1 MAPSPLPEMLSPA
14 DGEHLLDLAELALDH
29 ALAGRRVRPPRLSSV
44 PPALHGV
51 TDAFVTLHVAGALNG
66 CIGSLDGDEPLAHA
80 VGRLA
85 VAAAF
90 HDPRLPALRP
100 TDRAELDIEISL
112 LSPRDPIDALS
123 LDELATALRPGDDG
137 VVVQAGHRRGL
148 FLPDVWD
155 QLPHPV
161 DFLAHLWH
169 KAGIRPGTWPDGLEA
184 SRFRTQ
190 RLERPARPAR
200 AAG

>member
-1 MAPSPLPEMLSPA
+1 MAPSPSPELVSTA
-14 DGEHLLDLAELALDH
+14 DGEHLLDLAEAALDA
-29 ALAGRRVRPPRLSSV
+29 ALTGRRVRPPGLATV
-44 PPALHGV
+44 PPALRDPG
-51 TDAFVTLHVAGALNG
+51 DAFVTLHVAGALNG

-100 TDRAELDIEISL
+100 VDRAELSVEISL
-112 LSPRDPIDALS
+112 LSPRSPIDAS
-123 LDELATALRPGDDG
+123 GHDELAARLRPGRDG

-148 FLPDVWD
+148 FLPDVWE
-155 QLPHPV
+155 QLPHPI
-161 DFLAHLWH
+161 DFLAHLWR
-169 KAGIRPGTWPDGLEA
+169 KAGLRPGSWPSGLQA
-184 SRFRTQ
+184 ARFATQ
-190 RLERPARPAR
+190 RLERGNGPLR